1 MAWKIDPT
9 HSRVE
14 FSVRHMMIS
23 NVRGQFEKFDGT
35 VDFDPNDLSTLQMD
49 VSIDTSSIN
58 TREGQRDGHLRSP
71 DFLDADTFP
80 AITFKSTSS
89 EPAGDNRA
97 KVHGDLTIH
106 GVSRP
111 VTLDTEFAGVMTS
124 PWGTT
129 SAGFSAHAKINR
141 KDWGLEWNQVL
152 EAGGLLV
159 GEDVKI
165 DIETELLQEAA
176 VPADTTED

>member
-9 HSRVE
+9 HSRVD

-35 VDFDPNDLSTLQMD
+35 VDFDPNDLSTLKLE
-49 VSIDTSSIN
+49 VTIDASSIN
-58 TREGQRDGHLRSP
+58 TREAQRDGHLRSP
-71 DFLDADTFP
+71 DFLNAEQFP
-80 AITFKSTSS
+80 TITFTSTSS
-89 EPAGDNRA
+89 EPAGTNQA

-106 GVSRP
+106 GVTRP
-111 VTLDTEFAGVMTS
+111 VTLDTEFAGVMAS

-129 SAGFSAHAKINR
+129 SAGFSAHTKINR

-165 DIETELLQEAA
+165 DIEIELLKEAA
-176 VPADTTED
+176 VPAEA